1 MAGRLEGKVC
11 VILGASDGRNMG
23 GATARRFV
31 KEGAK
36 VIVAARRADRVQ
48 ALAGEIG
55 ALGLTCDITKE
66 DQIEA
71 LFARAIRD
79 FGKVDVAINYTG
91 VDAQA
96 PITDVTR
103 EMLQQSC
110 DVHFIGALLFMKHAA
125 RNMKEGGS
133 IINTSSMTAYTTP
146 EGLTSYAGA
155 KRGADQAV
163 RIAAC
168 ELGPRG
174 IRVNVIIPG
183 FTRSEMT
190 EGYFALPNL
199 EKAFVNEIPLKRLG
213 VVEDMANTALWLAS
227 DESRSTTGQAI
238 DVTSGQSMRR
248 TPTGPEI
255 MGG

>member
-1 MAGRLEGKVC
+1 MPGTRDGEGVRRS
-11 VILGASDGRNMG
+11 ILGQGR
-23 GATARRFV
+23 
-31 KEGAK
+31 
-36 VIVAARRADRVQ
+36 
-48 ALAGEIG
+48 
-55 ALGLTCDITKE
+55 
-66 DQIEA
+66 
-71 LFARAIRD
+71 
-79 FGKVDVAINYTG
+79 
-91 VDAQA
+91 
-96 PITDVTR
+96 
-103 EMLQQSC
+103 
-110 DVHFIGALLFMKHAA
+110 
-125 RNMKEGGS
+125 
-133 IINTSSMTAYTTP
+133 
-146 EGLTSYAGA
+146 AGA

-174 IRVNVIIPG
+174 IRVNAIIPG

-248 TPTGPEI
+248 TPSGAEI